1 MVYTL
6 APIVI
11 GVTVV
16 VEPKPPP
23 PVEVPPLPDE
33 VPPDVEPKPP
43 LVLPVETLVR
53 YVSETQPSTPE
64 SKSTFHQ

>member
-23 PVEVPPLPDE
+23 PVEVVVLVLPPLVGVPKLP
-33 VPPDVEPKPP
+33 PPDVVP
-43 LVLPVETLVR
+43 TLAM

-64 SKSTFHQ
+64 TKSTFHQ